1 MGWLLIVWQVG
12 CDSGRPTFTHVFD
25 HCGKGLRYTLG
36 AVPDAAAKSLIDQ
49 AVAGDA
55 DALTA
60 LLREHGPEVA
70 RRLQIGPMWQSML
83 EADDVMQVTY
93 IEAFMQ
99 ISRFDASRGMA
110 FRAWLE
116 RIAQNNLRDAI
127 RGLSRQKQPQPRD
140 RVQIGGGPAGGD
152 SYDGLLE
159 MLGTTS
165 ATPSRAAGRQE
176 TQALMERAIKSLPA
190 DYANVIRLYDL
201 EGKPIDEVAS
211 TLERSPGAV
220 HMLRARAHDCLRQA
234 LGTESMFFSTPA

>member
-1 MGWLLIVWQVG
+1 MS
-12 CDSGRPTFTHVFD
+12 D
-25 HCGKGLRYTLG
+25 
-36 AVPDAAAKSLIDQ
+36 VPDSLIHR

-60 LLREHGPEVA
+60 LLREHGSEVA

-99 ISRFDASRGMA
+99 ISRFDPSRGVA

-140 RVQIGGGPAGGD
+140 RVQVGGGPAGEGGD

-176 TQALMERAIKSLPA
+176 TQALMHRAIKSLPS

-201 EGKPIDEVAS
+201 EGKPIGEVAS
-211 TLERSPGAV
+211 MLKRSPGAV
-220 HMLRARAHDCLRQA
+220 HMLRARAHDCLRQT